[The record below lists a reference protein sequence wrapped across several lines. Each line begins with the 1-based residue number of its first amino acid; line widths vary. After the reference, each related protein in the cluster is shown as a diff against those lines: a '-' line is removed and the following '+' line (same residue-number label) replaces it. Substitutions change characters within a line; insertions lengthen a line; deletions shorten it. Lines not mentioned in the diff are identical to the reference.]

1 MNLHGFSGER
11 HELDRL
17 VGLKIISAN
26 YNETETSESVLDIDL
41 VDEGGQKYGLRFIDG
56 SWYYGAELTQ
66 EQKIEALGQRITEL
80 ENMLRGQPREKIEGI
95 VRLFDSLAQINQ
107 AK

>member
-1 MNLHGFSGER
+1 MILYGFNGER

-17 VGLKIISAN
+17 VGLKIISTN

-41 VDEGGQKYGLRFIDG
+41 VGEDGQKYALRFIDG

-66 EQKIEALGQRITEL
+66 EQKMEALEQRITEL
-80 ENMLRGQPREKIEGI
+80 ENMLREQPKEKIEK
-95 VRLFDSLAQINQ
+95 VVQLFDSLAQINR
-107 AK
+107 AE